1 MPSTM
6 YVISPF
12 PSSAFSY
19 FFQFIPLHWHSLNSN
34 KPFWI
39 YMSSCQSQ
47 SISHHIKGCQK
58 RSEITFFVGN
68 KAKGRI
74 SKPTESQKNLKRSI
88 TCIFD
93 KLIFVKT
100 YFLSFIA
107 SIFLY
112 WSFSMKFF
120 KHSRYCSKV

>member
-12 PSSAFSY
+12 PSSAFSH
-19 FFQFIPLHWHSLNSN
+19 FFQFIPLQWHSLSSN
-34 KPFWI
+34 KPFCI
-39 YMSSCQSQ
+39 YMSTCHSQ
-47 SISHHIKGCQK
+47 SISHHIKGSQK
-58 RSEITFFVGN
+58 RSEITFFVSN

-74 SKPTESQKNLKRSI
+74 SKPTESQKNLKRST

-93 KLIFVKT
+93 KLMLVK
-100 YFLSFIA
+100 SFIA

>member
-6 YVISPF
+6 YVIFPF
-12 PSSAFSY
+12 PSSAFSH
-19 FFQFIPLHWHSLNSN
+19 FFQFLPLQWHSLSSN
-34 KPFWI
+34 KPFCIYI
-39 YMSSCQSQ
+39 YMSTCQSQ
-47 SISHHIKGCQK
+47 SISHHIKGCLK
-58 RSEITFFVGN
+58 RSEITFFVSN

-74 SKPTESQKNLKRSI
+74 SKPTESQKNLKRST

-93 KLIFVKT
+93 KLMLVK
-100 YFLSFIA
+100 SFIA

>member
-12 PSSAFSY
+12 PSSAFSH
-19 FFQFIPLHWHSLNSN
+19 FFQFIPLQWHSLSSN
-34 KPFWI
+34 KPFCI
-39 YMSSCQSQ
+39 YMSTCQSQ
-47 SISHHIKGCQK
+47 SISHHIKGCLK
-58 RSEITFFVGN
+58 RSEITFFVSN
-68 KAKGRI
+68 KAKRQI
-74 SKPTESQKNLKRSI
+74 SKPAKSQKNLKRST

-93 KLIFVKT
+93 KLMFVK
-100 YFLSFIA
+100 SFIA

>member
-6 YVISPF
+6 SVISPF
-12 PSSAFSY
+12 PSSAFSH
-19 FFQFIPLHWHSLNSN
+19 FFQFIPLQWHSLSSN
-34 KPFWI
+34 KPFCI
-39 YMSSCQSQ
+39 YMSTCQSQ
-47 SISHHIKGCQK
+47 SISHHIKGCLK
-58 RSEITFFVGN
+58 RSEITFFVSN
-68 KAKGRI
+68 KAKQRI
-74 SKPTESQKNLKRSI
+74 SKPAKSQKNLKRST

-93 KLIFVKT
+93 KLMFVK
-100 YFLSFIA
+100 SFIA